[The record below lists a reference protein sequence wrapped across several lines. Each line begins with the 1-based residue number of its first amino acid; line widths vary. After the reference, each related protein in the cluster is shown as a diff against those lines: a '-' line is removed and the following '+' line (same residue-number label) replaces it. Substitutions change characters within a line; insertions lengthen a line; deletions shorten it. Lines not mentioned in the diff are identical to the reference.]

1 MDRNEEAPIGEHLGG
16 DTRGKRGLC
25 GVLLLSMLAVGCAG
39 MKEETAV
46 ITHLPSLTS
55 SDQRSSTASLPVAV
69 PPAAAG
75 SPRVSL
81 TLIEEEPA
89 PQPPAP
95 KGAPLL
101 SPDVTE
107 KEKGKT
113 EQEAMAKISLAEQRV
128 TQIDQKR
135 LTKQQQE
142 TFLTI
147 QSFVSKA
154 KEALSMKDVARA
166 INLAEKAQTLA
177 GELPN
182 LPDTAQ

>member
-1 MDRNEEAPIGEHLGG
+1 MDRRENAAIGKRLRG

-25 GVLLLSMLAVGCAG
+25 GLLLFSLMAVGCAG
-39 MKEETAV
+39 LKDEPATSM
-46 ITHLPSLTS
+46 PS
-55 SDQRSSTASLPVAV
+55 AAKGSLR
-69 PPAAAG
+69 G
-75 SPRVSL
+75 S
-81 TLIEEEPA
+81 LILIQEEPS
-89 PQPPAP
+89 PQPPTP
-95 KGAPLL
+95 KTAPLL

-107 KEKGKT
+107 KEKEKGKT
-113 EQEAMAKISLAEQRV
+113 EQEAMTKISLAEQRV

-154 KEALSMKDVARA
+154 KEALSLKDVARA

-182 LPDTAQ
+182 LPDAKQ